1 MSTSLLLT
9 TFHTSV
15 INKLFSRSSFYSRA
29 FMLRLELYLTNWF
42 GWAPYNLAF
51 LGNSLELI
59 FINTLVSPLFWVTRT
74 NPYNILNATNTNLKL
89 SNSRHPFSWQK
100 RQKLHMKQLRV
111 IRRVGSSFDN
121 ESQILASLRN
131 SKNASQTFFHKH
143 FLNYRN
149 SFLKNNFP
157 LFNPLIRHKYTR
169 HFLLVESNTETRPLY
184 FRKSRRP
191 TSPIRNP
198 FLKLKH
204 LQSMLNERAA
214 KVKRIRKAQ
223 IVSYVKRNKFRQS
236 LIVSMRG
243 KRKYKAKKILF
254 ADDKLSS
261 ISREHETLRRLR
273 HIQAQ
278 LRKLP
283 LVSVKNVS
291 DNTFKSKVRKL
302 VAKLLV
308 SYTLQLHFQKLSN
321 QKSQLKKAAFFRY
334 QKKSTWRRR
343 LARKP
348 VLMRQKNFHS
358 LTWLRIAANNNGF
371 SNNPYRRS
379 KQNLTVVSNQSTFR
393 YKNLSSRSR
402 RLVSTYRRSRRFHR
416 QLQLPNYLTKLH
428 HLKKNFTRRP
438 GKKSSRYHLNLR
450 LMHLSQSYTVKQLR
464 RGYLQRLFHRL
475 SRPIIRKRK
484 DNPFSSLPTTYIQPT
499 TSLRLKSQQN
509 YLSSK
514 ESHYVTR
521 RRHYVRRFRFKR
533 SVLIFRKPKIKKFPR
548 SRLQVRFRRYNRSR
562 LQRKGKTLFRRLLA
576 RSVNKRLMNSTIST
590 SPKLFKKPIWLKS
603 MIQEFKTTNQ
613 MNDDYSSFYEKHPRI
628 LKSAFVKRPRKR
640 SLRVKKQPIP
650 RQHLFLNMRI
660 GRLNNAQLKPMKTR
674 LLRLVKRLYKRRW
687 RRHNK
692 IRVSSYEQHLPRFK
706 VYQKLFLTKRLKR
719 FSFGWKTTV
728 MDNYKLKP
736 TTGNPLL
743 IKQTKQLLIYNNPHL
758 TLTGKSVSW
767 HQSKSLNIGSKP
779 AARLRKLARHFL
791 TTYEGRLQ
799 DEKFYTKNRFTK
811 WIPRKPRFQN
821 RRRRAPV
828 KLMRLSRGE
837 LKVNAWLRYKRSI
850 SPGPFIKYFTPKTIR
865 KFSKVLSPRTHI
877 FTGRIR
883 RKRSKSRRVGRL
895 SAKSKVCFSL
905 GIYSSRVRNMS
916 LFSNL
921 RHLRSRRIKVKYSR
935 IIRRNCRRQQT
946 LLRPLLSKRFKLRRY
961 RKTFLSNL
969 NTWKV
974 VMKLFASK
982 TSFNSLRSI
991 IRPSAAY
998 NFFDKHTLLTSVPST
1013 ISTPIL
1019 ISIISLTNP
1028 KPSSST
1034 KKTNN
1039 LLKTLTFKGLSLK
1052 ILNKFTP
1059 TFINSAYLL
1068 KEKAFVRAADLSI
1081 NSKYGTR
1088 FILSNL
1094 GFLYNAGVVQH
1105 ISKDLQSSILR
1116 QKYSFFNIA
1125 HVKRSLIKQRGFFS
1139 IHKISQ
1145 IAPHLRNPR
1154 VQTSSTFTSSA
1165 VDLSTVNNLLNTQI
1179 RSESM
1184 SHFAE
1189 PWDKNYRYTAPL
1201 REFNSNALQIRRIR
1215 FKPGYSRIWREAR
1228 ASLNQSLNLNLRYQY
1243 RLTVFLNRFSRMSSS
1258 KHDQLINLK
1267 MVHILLRSRF
1277 ATDLET
1283 TKSMF
1288 DNSLVFLNGNNI
1300 YNPDLLVFQ
1309 GDVIQL
1315 VTHLKYYIIYRW
1327 LTNWNLFK
1335 RTRLAKLARAKF
1347 KRMHHAQ
1354 TKQRSFKIP
1363 NWVLTSRVKT
1373 ADIPKFLEVDFFTLS
1388 AFIVYDPFLA
1398 TDLEFPDLL
1407 ESRFEIYNLYNWKYV
1422 T

>member
-1 MSTSLLLT
+1 
-9 TFHTSV
+9 
-15 INKLFSRSSFYSRA
+15 
-29 FMLRLELYLTNWF
+29 MLRLELYLTNWF

-59 FINTLVSPLFWVTRT
+59 FINTLVSPLFWVTKT
-74 NPYNILNATNTNLKL
+74 NPYNILNTTNLNSKL
-89 SNSRHPFSWQK
+89 SNSRHSFSWQK

-111 IRRVGSSFDN
+111 IRRVASSFDN

-131 SKNASQTFFHKH
+131 SRNESHTFFHNH

-169 HFLLVESNTETRPLY
+169 HFLLVESNTEKRPLY

-204 LQSMLNERAA
+204 LQSVLNERAA

-254 ADDKLSS
+254 GDDKLSS

-273 HIQAQ
+273 HIQVQ
-278 LRKLP
+278 LQKLP
-283 LVSVKNVS
+283 LVSVKNAS
-291 DNTFKSKVRKL
+291 DNTFKNKVRKL

-308 SYTLQLHFQKLSN
+308 SYSLQLHLQKLSN
-321 QKSQLKKAAFFRY
+321 QKLRLKKAAFFRY

-358 LTWLRIAANNNGF
+358 LTWLRIASNSNGF
-371 SNNPYRRS
+371 SNNPYLRS
-379 KQNLTVVSNQSTFR
+379 KQNLITVSNRSPFR

-402 RLVSTYRRSRRFHR
+402 RLVSIRKRSRRFHR
-416 QLQLPNYLTKLH
+416 QLQLPNYLTKLR
-428 HLKKNFTRRP
+428 HLRKNFTRRP

-450 LMHLSQSYTVKQLR
+450 HMHLSQSDTVKQLR

-475 SRPIIRKRK
+475 SRPVIRKHRN
-484 DNPFSSLPTTYIQPT
+484 NPFSLLPTTCVQPKT
-499 TSLRLKSQQN
+499 NLRLKSRKN

-514 ESHYVTR
+514 KIQYVTR
-521 RRHYVRRFRFKR
+521 RRRYVRRFRFKR
-533 SVLIFRKPKIKKFPR
+533 SVLIFRKPKIRKFPR
-548 SRLQVRFRRYNRSR
+548 SRLQMRFRRYNRSR
-562 LQRKGKTLFRRLLA
+562 LQRKGKTAFRRLLA
-576 RSVNKRLMNSTIST
+576 RKPVLGRSVNKRLMHSAIST
-590 SPKLFKKPIWLKS
+590 SPKLFKKPLWFKS
-603 MIQEFKTTNQ
+603 VIQEFKTTNQ

-628 LKSAFVKRPRKR
+628 LRNAFIKRPRKR

-660 GRLNNAQLKPMKTR
+660 GRLNNARLKPMKTR
-674 LLRLVKRLYKRRW
+674 LLKLVKRLYKRRW
-687 RRHNK
+687 KRHNK
-692 IRVSSYEQHLPRFK
+692 IRVSSYQQHLPRFK

-719 FSFGWKTTV
+719 FSFGWKTTLV
-728 MDNYKLKP
+728 DAYKVKP
-736 TTGNPLL
+736 TVSNPLL
-743 IKQTKQLLIYNNPHL
+743 INQTKQLVTYDNPHL
-758 TLTGKSVSW
+758 TLTGNPVSW
-767 HQSKSLNIGSKP
+767 HQSKILSISAKP
-779 AARLRKLARHFL
+779 AARLRKLARCFL
-791 TTYEGRLQ
+791 TTYEARVQ

-821 RRRRAPV
+821 RRRKAPM
-828 KLMRLSRGE
+828 KLMRLSRSE

-850 SPGPFIKYFTPKTIR
+850 SPSPFVRYFTPKKIR
-865 KFSKVLSPRTHI
+865 KFSKILSPQTHI

-883 RKRSKSRRVGRL
+883 RKRSKSRRLGRL
-895 SAKSKVCFSL
+895 SAKSKLRFSL
-905 GIYSSRVRNMS
+905 GIYSSRVRNIS
-916 LFSNL
+916 LFKNR
-921 RHLRSRRIKVKYSR
+921 RHLRSRRIKIKHPR
-935 IIRRNCRRQQT
+935 IIRRNCRRQQS
-946 LLRPLLSKRFKLRRY
+946 LLWPLLSNRFKLRRY
-961 RKTFLSNL
+961 RKTFPSNL

-974 VMKLFASK
+974 VVKLFSSN
-982 TSFNSLRSI
+982 TSFNSLQPI
-991 IRPSAAY
+991 LRPSSAY
-998 NFFDKHTLLTSVPST
+998 NFFDTHAVSTSFIPT
-1013 ISTPIL
+1013 ISNYPVRN
-1019 ISIISLTNP
+1019 SIIGLTTL
-1028 KPSSST
+1028 KTPSAT
-1034 KKTNN
+1034 RKANN
-1039 LLKTLTFKGLSLK
+1039 LLKTFIVKSLSLK

-1068 KEKAFVRAADLSI
+1068 KEKAFVRSADLSI

-1094 GFLYNAGVVQH
+1094 GFLYNAGVVQQ

-1354 TKQRSFKIP
+1354 TKQRSFKMP